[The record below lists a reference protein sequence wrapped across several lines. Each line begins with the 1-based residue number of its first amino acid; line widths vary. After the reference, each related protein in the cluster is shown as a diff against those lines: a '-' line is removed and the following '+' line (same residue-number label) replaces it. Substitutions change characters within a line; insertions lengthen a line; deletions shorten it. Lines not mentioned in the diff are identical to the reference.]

1 MDRWS
6 QALTKALAAQEIL
19 SACQWGPIQEWEK
32 AEKGL
37 EALFERFC
45 LFSLLATFFLMFEP
59 CQCSTSRQNWGQRR
73 K

>member
-32 AEKGL
+32 AENGL
-37 EALFERFC
+37 RALFERLSFFSSSHI
-45 LFSLLATFFLMFEP
+45 LF
-59 CQCSTSRQNWGQRR
+59 NV
-73 K
+73 